1 MRDKADSEGRWA
13 SLSEGAAASLTSSWS
28 SFRRL
33 SPGLLLPQQQ
43 QQREQQTRLADEEA
57 EAERVPSRTAGAAGL
72 VSGASAQATPV
83 PGPRA
88 RMRARTAAPRARGSW
103 TNCDASHC
111 GLREPDTWVIA
122 AGREG
127 TVSLAQ
133 EDLGP
138 FVPRTRHCAK
148 LRKLWKSFLVRR

>member
-1 MRDKADSEGRWA
+1 MCSPGTRLALYIYIAKSHLEGPRPPGAPPPGLWDVGTTYWA
-13 SLSEGAAASLTSSWS
+13 SRKEFARCMGVTEA
-28 SFRRL
+28 RV
-33 SPGLLLPQQQ
+33 QQQ

-111 GLREPDTWVIA
+111 GLREPDT
-122 AGREG
+122 
-127 TVSLAQ
+127 
-133 EDLGP
+133 
-138 FVPRTRHCAK
+138 
-148 LRKLWKSFLVRR
+148 